1 MKKFFGV
8 DRANLKELIK
18 REAGSFVGVTVGTLL
33 VCFAIA
39 ALVEPYRFA
48 NTGLTGIALIT
59 NYLWGISP
67 VWVLTAG
74 NLLLL
79 LCGWKALSP
88 RFAAW
93 TLYNS
98 ILTSVALPLFEM
110 YPYPLIQN
118 PILATLLGGAVA
130 GLGMGILFREG
141 ASSGG
146 MDVAAAAAKKILG
159 MDIGT
164 ASFFVN
170 VMILASSL
178 VAVDLERVLLGA
190 LCLYVESVTLDSV
203 LKSFD
208 RRTQMTII
216 SSRPDEISRFV
227 MNSLDRTAT
236 LVSAKGAYSRAP
248 IEMMVVILT
257 RRQSME
263 LRRFIYQV
271 DPEAFVIMSGVTE
284 VLGEGFKSPDADA

>member
-1 MKKFFGV
+1 MVKFFKI
-8 DRANLKELIK
+8 DRTSVRELIK
-18 REAGSFVGVTVGTLL
+18 REAASFVGVTVGTLL

-74 NLLLL
+74 NWLLL

-88 RFAAW
+88 RFAVW

-110 YPYPLIQN
+110 YHYPLIQN

-146 MDVAAAAAKKILG
+146 MDVAAAVAKKRLG

-164 ASFFVN
+164 ASFIVN
-170 VMILASSL
+170 LMILASSL
-178 VAVDLERVLLGA
+178 VAVDLERVLLGG

-216 SSRPDEISRFV
+216 SSRPGEISRFI
-227 MNSLDRTAT
+227 MDSLDRTAT
-236 LVSAKGAYSRAP
+236 LVSARGAYSRAP

-257 RRQSME
+257 RRQSMD

-271 DPEAFVIMSGVTE
+271 DPAAFVIMSDVTE
-284 VLGEGFKSPDADA
+284 VVGEGFKRPDEDA